1 MVLGLK
7 IDKEIYKIKHKNYTG
22 YLARKAVSV
31 KREVKVKAAGHNL
44 KNILKVVAVS
54 ALITL

>member
-7 IDKEIYKIKHKNYTG
+7 IDKEIPKLKHQNYTG

-44 KNILKVVAVS
+44 KNILKVVAIA